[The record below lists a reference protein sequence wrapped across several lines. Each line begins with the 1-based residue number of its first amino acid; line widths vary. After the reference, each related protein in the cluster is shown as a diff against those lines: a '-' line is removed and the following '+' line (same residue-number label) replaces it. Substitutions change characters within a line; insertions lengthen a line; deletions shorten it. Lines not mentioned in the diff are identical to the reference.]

1 MNITVLFLKIISQIK
16 IEIKMMLFIIYF
28 IIISTIILLIIDL
41 IIIYFPK
48 SKLVIIPQKYKINP
62 NEVLFEFQIINQSNN
77 KETMV
82 PHLDIELN
90 GLDDGNLIN
99 LPYKKEIIIDDG
111 MTIQNLKNYW
121 KTTIVKSNS
130 FIKVFFKANTRD
142 ALVENKNIWLKINWS
157 NYGHFGFIKKQNCFL
172 LRKNNTNYKALK
184 LINIPGD
191 NNYSTI
197 AVETEILGI
206 FDEPVKTISN
216 YCKDIVKKGDC
227 LIIGETPLA
236 IMQGRYINPINIR
249 YSFFAKLLCY
259 FFHPTSSLA
268 TACGMQILINNI
280 GITRI
285 IYALIIGIIF
295 KCIGIKGIFYRL
307 TGKESALIDDISGTT
322 FPYDKSIVKGPI
334 NLKRFCDD
342 LSKRLGVD
350 VAIADVNDL
359 GKVKILETSNKS
371 NLKILERNLKNNPA
385 GNDDQKTPIVIIRK
399 NMI

>member
-1 MNITVLFLKIISQIK
+1 MF
-16 IEIKMMLFIIYF
+16 FIIYL
-28 IIISTIILLIIDL
+28 IIISTIILLTIDL
-41 IIIYFPK
+41 ILIYFPK
-48 SKLVIIPQKYKINP
+48 SKLEIIPQKYNINSK
-62 NEVLFEFQIINQSNN
+62 EVLFEFQIINQSNN

-82 PHLDIELN
+82 PDLDIELN

-99 LPYKKEIIIDDG
+99 LPYKKELVIDDG
-111 MTIQNLKNYW
+111 ELRQNLKNYW
-121 KTTIVKSNS
+121 KTIIIKSNS
-130 FIKVFFKANTRD
+130 FVNVYLKVNAKD
-142 ALVENKNIWLKINWS
+142 ELIENKSIWLKINWS
-157 NYGHFGFIKKQNCFL
+157 NYGHFGFIKKQDCFL
-172 LRKNNTNYKALK
+172 LRENNNYKAKK
-184 LINIPGD
+184 LINIPGY
-191 NNYSTI
+191 NKTFTNI
-197 AVETEILGI
+197 AVKTEILGI
-206 FDEPVKTISN
+206 FDEPVKTISA
-216 YCKDIVKKGDC
+216 YCKDIVKKGDY

-236 IMQGRYINPINIR
+236 IMQGRYINPINIK
-249 YSFFAKLLCY
+249 YSLYSKLLCY

-295 KCIGIKGIFYRL
+295 KFIGIKGIFYRL

-342 LSKRLGVD
+342 LSKILGVD

-359 GKVKILETSNKS
+359 GKVKILQTSNKS

>member
-1 MNITVLFLKIISQIK
+1 
-16 IEIKMMLFIIYF
+16 MLFFIYF
-28 IIISTIILLIIDL
+28 FIISTLILLVIDL

-48 SKLVIIPQKYKINP
+48 SKLEIIPQKYNVNSKEI
-62 NEVLFEFQIINQSNN
+62 LFVFKIINQSNN

-82 PHLDIELN
+82 PDLDLELN
-90 GLDDGNLIN
+90 GLNDGNLIN
-99 LPYKKEIIIDDG
+99 LDFKKEIIIDDG
-111 MTIQNLKNYW
+111 IMKQNLKNSW
-121 KTTIVKSNS
+121 KTTIIKSNS
-130 FIKVFFKANTRD
+130 FIKVCLIANTKD
-142 ALVENKNIWLKINWS
+142 NLIENNSFWLKINWS

-172 LRKNNTNYKALK
+172 LRKNKSNYKVKK
-184 LINIPGD
+184 LINISGD
-191 NNYSTI
+191 NKYKTI
-197 AVETEILGI
+197 AVKTEILGI
-206 FDEPVKTISN
+206 FDEPVKTVSN
-216 YCKDIVKKGDC
+216 YCKDIVKKGDY

-285 IYALIIGIIF
+285 IYALTVGIIF
-295 KCIGIKGIFYRL
+295 KSFGIKGIFYRL

-322 FPYDKSIVKGPI
+322 FPYDKSIVQGPI
-334 NLKRFCDD
+334 NTKRFCEDV
-342 LSKRLGVD
+342 SKILGVD

-359 GKVKILETSNKS
+359 GKVKILETSNNS
-371 NLKILERNLKNNPA
+371 NIKILERNLKTNPA

>member
-1 MNITVLFLKIISQIK
+1 MF
-16 IEIKMMLFIIYF
+16 FIIYL
-28 IIISTIILLIIDL
+28 IIFSTIILLIIDL
-41 IIIYFPK
+41 ILIYLPK
-48 SKLVIIPQKYKINP
+48 SKLEIIPQKYNINSK
-62 NEVLFEFQIINQSNN
+62 EVLFEFKIINQSNN

-82 PHLDIELN
+82 PDLDIELN

-142 ALVENKNIWLKINWS
+142 ALVENKSIWLKINWS

-249 YSFFAKLLCY
+249 YTFFAKLLCY

-295 KCIGIKGIFYRL
+295 KFIGIKGIFYRL

-334 NLKRFCDD
+334 NLKRFCND
-342 LSKRLGVD
+342 LSKILGVD

>member
-1 MNITVLFLKIISQIK
+1 MF
-16 IEIKMMLFIIYF
+16 FIIYL
-28 IIISTIILLIIDL
+28 IIISTIILLTIDL
-41 IIIYFPK
+41 ILIYFPK
-48 SKLVIIPQKYKINP
+48 SKLEIIPQKYNINSK
-62 NEVLFEFQIINQSNN
+62 EVLFEFQIINQSNN

-82 PHLDIELN
+82 PDLDIELN

-142 ALVENKNIWLKINWS
+142 VLVENKSIWLKINWS

-295 KCIGIKGIFYRL
+295 KFIGIKGIFYRL

-342 LSKRLGVD
+342 LSKILGVD

-385 GNDDQKTPIVIIRK
+385 GNGDQKTPIVIIRK

>member
-1 MNITVLFLKIISQIK
+1 MF
-16 IEIKMMLFIIYF
+16 FIIYL
-28 IIISTIILLIIDL
+28 IIISTIILLTIDL
-41 IIIYFPK
+41 ILIYFPK
-48 SKLVIIPQKYKINP
+48 SKLEIIPQKYKINSK
-62 NEVLFEFQIINQSNN
+62 EVLFEFKIINQSNN

-82 PHLDIELN
+82 PDLDIELN

-99 LPYKKEIIIDDG
+99 LPYKKEIIIEDG
-111 MTIQNLKNYW
+111 MTRQNLKNYW

-142 ALVENKNIWLKINWS
+142 ALVENKSIWLKINWS

-285 IYALIIGIIF
+285 IYALTIGIIF
-295 KCIGIKGIFYRL
+295 KFIGIKGIFYRL

-322 FPYDKSIVKGPI
+322 FPYDKSIVMGPI
-334 NLKRFCDD
+334 NTKRFCDD
-342 LSKRLGVD
+342 VSKILGVD

-371 NLKILERNLKNNPA
+371 NLKIIERNLTNNPA
-385 GNDDQKTPIVIIRK
+385 GNDDQKTPIVIIRENK
-399 NMI
+399 I

>member
-1 MNITVLFLKIISQIK
+1 MF
-16 IEIKMMLFIIYF
+16 FIIYL
-28 IIISTIILLIIDL
+28 IIFSTIILLIIDL
-41 IIIYFPK
+41 ILIYFPK
-48 SKLVIIPQKYKINP
+48 SKLEIIPQKYKINS
-62 NEVLFEFQIINQSNN
+62 NEVLFEFKIINQSNN

-142 ALVENKNIWLKINWS
+142 ALVENKSIWLKINWS

-295 KCIGIKGIFYRL
+295 KFIGIKGIFYRL

-334 NLKRFCDD
+334 NLKRFCND
-342 LSKRLGVD
+342 LSKILGVD

>member
-1 MNITVLFLKIISQIK
+1 MF
-16 IEIKMMLFIIYF
+16 FIIYF

-41 IIIYFPK
+41 IIIYLPK
-48 SKLVIIPQKYKINP
+48 SKLVIIPQKYKINSK
-62 NEVLFEFQIINQSNN
+62 EVFFEFKIINQSKN

-99 LPYKKEIIIDDG
+99 LPYKKEIVIDDG
-111 MTIQNLKNYW
+111 IIQQNLKSYW

-130 FIKVFFKANTRD
+130 FIKVSLKANTGND
-142 ALVENKNIWLKINWS
+142 LVENNSIWLKINWS
-157 NYGHFGFIKKQNCFL
+157 NYGHFGFVKKQNCFL
-172 LRKNNTNYKALK
+172 LRKNNTNYEAKK
-184 LINIPGD
+184 LINIPV
-191 NNYSTI
+191 NNDYSTI
-197 AVETEILGI
+197 AVKTDILGI
-206 FDEPVKTISN
+206 FDEPLKTISN
-216 YCKDIVKKGDC
+216 YCKDIVKKGDY

-285 IYALIIGIIF
+285 IYALTIGIIF
-295 KCIGIKGIFYRL
+295 KFIGINGLFYRL
-307 TGKESALIDDISGTT
+307 TGEESALIDDISGTT

-334 NLKRFCDD
+334 NVKRFCDD
-342 LSKRLGVD
+342 LSKILGVD

-371 NLKILERNLKNNPA
+371 SIKILERTLKNNPA

-399 NMI
+399 NNI